1 MSATRS
7 TVQRDP
13 RYTMPPFMEAYV
25 EFRYPN
31 SSGRR
36 LSMPLLDISVAGL
49 SFAAGSGLPLI
60 VRGARIEGV
69 VVLLGDIRMEGKLL
83 IMHAT
88 AGGPSGVAYG
98 AVFYP
103 ATEQDQLRLNGVI
116 AGLAS
121 RTGS

>member
-1 MSATRS
+1 MPMIRS

-13 RYTMPPFMEAYV
+13 RYTVPPLVEAFV

-31 SSGRR
+31 PGGRR
-36 LSMPLLDISVAGL
+36 LSLSLLDISVAGL
-49 SFAAGSGLPLI
+49 SFAADSELPLI
-60 VRGARIEGV
+60 VRGARIENV
-69 VVLLGDIRMEGKLL
+69 VVLLGDIRIEGKLL
-83 IMHAT
+83 VMHST
-88 AGGPSGVAYG
+88 RGGPTGIVYG

-121 RTGS
+121 RA